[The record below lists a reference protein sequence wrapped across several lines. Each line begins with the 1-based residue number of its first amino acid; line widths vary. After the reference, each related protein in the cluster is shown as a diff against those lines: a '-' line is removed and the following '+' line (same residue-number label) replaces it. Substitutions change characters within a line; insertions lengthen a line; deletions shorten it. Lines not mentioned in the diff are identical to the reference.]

1 MGPRSRRYLFYV
13 EQNYAFEI
21 LRPIQDVL
29 RSRGDEVAWLPVGES
44 FSRSRLGADEKTFLD
59 VRDAIDWGPVAVF
72 APGNYVPKFIPGV
85 KVRVTHGL
93 PSEKR
98 TRGGDLYF
106 FAERGLFDLQVTH
119 GPSSTERFQAMA
131 ASRRYFEVAECGL
144 SKLDPLFDGSM
155 ERSPSPVPVVY
166 FASTFSPRLSAA
178 PALAS
183 TLQSLLEMHEWHWL
197 VHFHPRM
204 PGEVTELYRAIQSDR
219 LTVVEGFETLP
230 QLLAGD
236 VMLCDTSS
244 IISEFTLL
252 DKPVVTYRTAVPKPH
267 VLDVTSPA
275 GIGPAIERALDRPA
289 PLMAAIRS
297 HAADTQP
304 LRDGRAS
311 ERIVQATDRL
321 VSSGTAH
328 LADKPRNLLRHW
340 KMRRQLR
347 YYGRS

>member
-1 MGPRSRRYLFYV
+1 MGQRPRRYLFYV

-21 LRPIQDVL
+21 LRPIQEVL

-44 FSRSRLGADEKTFLD
+44 FSFARLGADERAFRD
-59 VRDAIDWGPVAVF
+59 VRDAIAWDPVAVF

-119 GPSSTERFQAMA
+119 GPSSTEQFKAMA

-155 ERSPSPVPVVY
+155 DRTPLSVPVIY

-178 PALAS
+178 PALVS
-183 TLQSLLEMHEWHWL
+183 TVESLLGLQEWHWL
-197 VHFHPRM
+197 VHSHPRI
-204 PGEVTELYRAIQSDR
+204 PREVTDLYRAIRSDR
-219 LTVVEGFETLP
+219 LIVVEGVETLP
-230 QLLAGD
+230 QLLAAD

-244 IISEFTLL
+244 IISEFALL

-275 GIGPAIERALDRPA
+275 EIGTAIEHALDRPA
-289 PLMAAIRS
+289 QLMAAIRA

-321 VSSGTAH
+321 VSSGTEH
-328 LADKPRNLLRHW
+328 LANKPRNLLRHW